1 MTSVFDAGQRLDPL
15 ALALSERFRVDRRR
29 LPVLLTSVAVFTKAW
44 LVWPPSSAL
53 ALSIGL
59 WCGYCTACLAIA
71 LTGSARGWRLTDRRG
86 LATLVCI
93 VLVAAGIGRG
103 VEAMFWTLHDLST
116 ADKAARFAWHAV
128 FVSAL
133 IAWPVAQAI
142 ALARKLAR
150 LDAEREQVTASLL
163 ALQAQIEPHFLFNT
177 LGVLR
182 SLIRRDAHG
191 AAELLDR
198 MTDFLRAV
206 LPGTRQTTTT
216 LAREAEI
223 VEAYLAIMASRL
235 GDRLRYRI
243 ELDPA
248 SKGARVPPL
257 LLQPLVENAIKHG
270 IEPSE
275 LGGEVQ
281 IRSCIEAGVLVLEVR
296 NTGEAIGIQAGSKR
310 PMDGRP
316 RVGIENIDARLRA
329 LCGSAASLA
338 VGRAADGA
346 TLATVRLPLLV
357 ED

>member
-1 MTSVFDAGQRLDPL
+1 MTRDPAAGLRLDPL

-29 LPVLLTSVAVFTKAW
+29 LPVLLTSVAVFMTAW
-44 LVWPPSSAL
+44 LIWAPSSAL
-53 ALSIGL
+53 ALAIGL
-59 WCGYCTACLAIA
+59 WCGYCMACLAVA
-71 LTGSARGWRLTDRRG
+71 LYGRARGWRLTDAWG
-86 LATLVCI
+86 LAALPCI
-93 VLVAAGIGRG
+93 VLVAAGIGRSL
-103 VEAMFWTLHDLST
+103 EATLWTLHDLSA
-116 ADKAARFAWHAV
+116 ADQAARYAWHAV
-128 FVSAL
+128 FVAAL

-150 LDAEREQVTASLL
+150 LDAEREQVTANLV

-182 SLIRRDAHG
+182 SLIRRDASG

-206 LPGTRQTTTT
+206 LPGTRQTSTT
-216 LAREAEI
+216 LVREAEI

-248 SKGARVPPL
+248 STRAHLPPL

-275 LGGEVQ
+275 SGGEVQ
-281 IRSCIEAGVLVLEVR
+281 LRSCIEAGELVLEVR
-296 NTGEAIGIQAGSKR
+296 NTGEAFDIQPVS
-310 PMDGRP
+310 PPPPDGRP
-316 RVGIENIDARLRA
+316 RVGIENIQARLRA
-329 LCGSAASLA
+329 LCGSAGSLA
-338 VGRAADGA
+338 VRRAADGA
-346 TLATVRLPLLV
+346 TLATVRLPFRV